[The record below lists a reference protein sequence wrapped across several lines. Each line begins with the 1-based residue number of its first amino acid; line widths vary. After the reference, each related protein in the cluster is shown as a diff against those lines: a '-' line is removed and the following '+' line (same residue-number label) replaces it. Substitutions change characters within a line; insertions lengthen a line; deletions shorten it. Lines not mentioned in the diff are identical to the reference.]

1 MNKEKWINEVM
12 ESTTGMQRA
21 TPMPGLFDRIAAS
34 TGKPGHTTIQ
44 IPSKK
49 WIAAAILLVM
59 LNIGSVLYAIDH
71 HKHEQNTVA
80 SNALF
85 TEIQTGST
93 YNY

>member
-12 ESTTGMQRA
+12 ESTAGMQRA
-21 TPMPGLFDRIAAS
+21 TPMPGLFDRIAVAA
-34 TGKPGHTTIQ
+34 GRQVHTTIH

-59 LNIGSVLYAIDH
+59 LNIGSVLYAIGQ

-80 SNALF
+80 SNTLF